1 MAEDQPGPSKRLQ
14 EFMDVMKGV
23 DGVLPT
29 ADAQAG
35 PSPAPKKE
43 KKPKRQER
51 QAVEAGSDVETGGTR
66 ADGAHGGNVD
76 DDDDA
81 AWLRGRQKTLAE
93 DDLTSPSPDQV
104 AGTSAPSDPDIAMI
118 RSTSRLFVRNLPFV
132 ATSAD
137 LQSLFA
143 GHGPV
148 ADVHVPT
155 TSSGEPLGTAFVA
168 FHHPEDAVQAYR
180 ALDKTAF
187 QGRLLHVL
195 PGRARPGQEA
205 ETGEGGDG
213 EKEGAVLGKTRDS
226 HTEVKGKKVTKRKEA
241 GDRGVNWATLYMNV
255 RLPPLTLLP
264 SRRCRSIW
272 ADAHRRATPWQPQ

>member
-1 MAEDQPGPSKRLQ
+1 
-14 EFMDVMKGV
+14 MKGV
-23 DGVLPT
+23 DGILPT
-29 ADAQAG
+29 ADAVSG
-35 PSPAPKKE
+35 PSQPPKKE

-51 QAVEAGSDVETGGTR
+51 QAAEAGSDVE
-66 ADGAHGGNVD
+66 ADGSKGDQADNGD

-93 DDLTSPSPDQV
+93 DQDEPTHAAPDQA
-104 AGTSAPSDPDIAMI
+104 AGTAAPADPDIVMI

-137 LQSLFA
+137 LQALFA
-143 GHGPV
+143 AHGPV

-195 PGRARPGQEA
+195 PGRARPGQETEA
-205 ETGEGGDG
+205 GEGGDG
-213 EKEGAVLGKTRDS
+213 DKEGAVLGKTRDS
-226 HTEVKGKKVTKRKEA
+226 HTEVKGKKTTKRKEA

-255 RLPPLTLLP
+255 SLVSAL
-264 SRRCRSIW
+264 C
-272 ADAHRRATPWQPQ
+272 PQVLVPAVTHDLG